1 MQHQLH
7 KHPLCFEAQLLSAKL
22 PLEAAPRVK
31 PGDGR
36 VQCPVVVDQEKI
48 RMCTRPLVSVSAVTV
63 QGCLQLWRK
72 WLPCPSPQCFPCGTP
87 PRLRPRE
94 GQRKHQRQQPSPEA
108 VLGSREVQSY
118 NEELAAAGATDG
130 FTHNSSGGTLVP
142 APSTHG
148 GKTGSAHQVHWRVTP
163 TLPKDTSDK
172 TDTACRADGRVDGH
186 GKQGCKALLK
196 FCRGF
201 QTREDRMG
209 NLSLTLAIFTRKKII
224 TTPSWCGNNCRL
236 VGSAG
241 HPEVLE
247 YSRERHLLPPW
258 SHLPEKLLEPS
269 LPLPLC
275 FIYFSQ
281 VKLCVR

>member
-1 MQHQLH
+1 M
-7 KHPLCFEAQLLSAKL
+7 
-22 PLEAAPRVK
+22 R
-31 PGDGR
+31 
-36 VQCPVVVDQEKI
+36 
-48 RMCTRPLVSVSAVTV
+48 TRPLVSVSAMTV
-63 QGCLQLWRK
+63 QSCLQLWHK
-72 WLPCPSPQCFPCGTP
+72 WLPCPSPRGFPCGTP

-94 GQRKHQRQQPSPEA
+94 GQRKQQRQEPSPEA
-108 VLGSREVQSY
+108 VLGSRGVQSY

-148 GKTGSAHQVHWRVTP
+148 GKTGSAHQVHSRVTP
-163 TLPKDTSDK
+163 ALPKDTSDK
-172 TDTACRADGRVDGH
+172 ADTACRADGRVDGH
-186 GKQGCKALLK
+186 GKQGCKPLLE

-224 TTPSWCGNNCRL
+224 TNPSLCGNNCRL

-241 HPEVLE
+241 HALWSTPVLLG
-247 YSRERHLLPPW
+247 HLLPPW

-269 LPLPLC
+269 CSHVSFSGFFASSSLLYLFFTGQTLC
-275 FIYFSQ
+275 EMSPQIIHTAP
-281 VKLCVR
+281 